1 MCKTVLWV
9 VLSEERVFKEGQGQQ
24 KKFNAQ
30 VDQDSL
36 GHIRQTRSDIR
47 AVKMLMSRS
56 SKRIPVFPVSCAWKK
71 KHGMLPN

>member
-1 MCKTVLWV
+1 MQNCVLWV

-47 AVKMLMSRS
+47 AVRMLMKEFQFFLS
-56 SKRIPVFPVSCAWKK
+56 PVLGRRNIECCPTDK
-71 KHGMLPN
+71 N